1 MKRFTYP
8 LDRVRIASP
17 CSANWD
23 EMYGNDRRRFC
34 ADCGLNV
41 YNLSE
46 MNKVEAES
54 LLLNAEGRICVRVYR
69 RHDGSVITRDCP
81 VGFAALRRRAV
92 RFVSAAASV
101 VFGLMAG
108 LGAARSLGG
117 SSIDFFNRSI
127 PAAKEP
133 SLPKITFGGA
143 ISNLGEIK
151 EAILKDQRT

>member
-23 EMYGNDRRRFC
+23 AMYGNDRRRFC

-46 MNKVEAES
+46 MSKVEAES
-54 LLLNAEGRICVRVYR
+54 LMLNAEGRICVRVYR

-81 VGFAALRRRAV
+81 KGLAALKRKTLRLA
-92 RFVSAAASV
+92 SAAASV
-101 VFGLMAG
+101 LFSLVAGVGMARFLKG
-108 LGAARSLGG
+108 T
-117 SSIDFFNRSI
+117 SIDLFNR
-127 PAAKEP
+127 PAPSAKER
-133 SLPKITFGGA
+133 SLPKISFGGA
-143 ISNLGEIK
+143 VSNLGEIK
-151 EAILKDQRT
+151 AAILRDQ